1 MERSKGGFTKPKPRP
16 YHSQLGLN
24 QVHSHRFQEG
34 GGAGLYL
41 YIFKYFL
48 LIQILDCDHNFSNIN
63 EDIDDFNDTDMN
75 QVVDSTKEDD
85 VDDDAKV
92 DDLEDPEIL
101 NEEIEQLD
109 EENKVLVNFV
119 VNIFE
124 TFSKISMAEN

>member
-1 MERSKGGFTKPKPRP
+1 M
-16 YHSQLGLN
+16 
-24 QVHSHRFQEG
+24 
-34 GGAGLYL
+34 
-41 YIFKYFL
+41 
-48 LIQILDCDHNFSNIN
+48 
-63 EDIDDFNDTDMN
+63 
-75 QVVDSTKEDD
+75 DSTKEDD

>member
-1 MERSKGGFTKPKPRP
+1 
-16 YHSQLGLN
+16 
-24 QVHSHRFQEG
+24 
-34 GGAGLYL
+34 
-41 YIFKYFL
+41 
-48 LIQILDCDHNFSNIN
+48 
-63 EDIDDFNDTDMN
+63 MN

-101 NEEIEQLD
+101 NEKIEQLD
-109 EENKVLVNFV
+109 EESKVLVNFV

>member
-1 MERSKGGFTKPKPRP
+1 
-16 YHSQLGLN
+16 
-24 QVHSHRFQEG
+24 
-34 GGAGLYL
+34 
-41 YIFKYFL
+41 
-48 LIQILDCDHNFSNIN
+48 
-63 EDIDDFNDTDMN
+63 MN

-124 TFSKISMAEN
+124 SFSKISMAEN

>member
-1 MERSKGGFTKPKPRP
+1 
-16 YHSQLGLN
+16 
-24 QVHSHRFQEG
+24 
-34 GGAGLYL
+34 
-41 YIFKYFL
+41 
-48 LIQILDCDHNFSNIN
+48 
-63 EDIDDFNDTDMN
+63 MN